1 MQEVSGCGSLLYV
14 LGARLGAVLW
24 GRAPILDPCHRCANL
39 VCSQNVFDS
48 RVAAFNRNCQL
59 GAGRALDELRL
70 MSRECMHLAW
80 RWSIGRVLSPRL
92 LLHCTVLA
100 LYKNVDLLVAYL
112 GSSVELARDRRGC
125 SEHPITMFYDVVSS
139 VLREC

>member
-1 MQEVSGCGSLLYV
+1 ME
-14 LGARLGAVLW
+14 
-24 GRAPILDPCHRCANL
+24 HCA
-39 VCSQNVFDS
+39 
-48 RVAAFNRNCQL
+48 
-59 GAGRALDELRL
+59 
-70 MSRECMHLAW
+70 
-80 RWSIGRVLSPRL
+80 RVLSPRL

-112 GSSVELARDRRGC
+112 GSSVELARDRGC